1 MKRILLLITTA
12 AAIAT
17 TAAARQW
24 SLDDCIAYA
33 IDHNIE
39 VRQRIVSQQQGELSV
54 TEAKDQFL
62 PQLSGYSS
70 QNFNFGRALTADNT
84 YANRNTSSFS
94 VGASLSMPVF
104 QGLRAIRNLEY
115 SRISLRALVER
126 TEAAKENV
134 TLNVIGAYLQALYA
148 SEMLRVANI
157 NLAISN
163 DELARRRQ
171 LLEAGKI
178 PELDIFEAE
187 SQVARDELS
196 VVNAENDSILAL
208 VDLSQLL
215 NLPASEEFSVL
226 PLNNGRLPL
235 LDPEEVF
242 ANAMQNN
249 HSIRAGRIEKEAAD
263 KYIDVTRSGY
273 IPTLSLSAGVGTN
286 YYKTSG
292 LDNENFGAQMRHNF
306 SKSIGFSLSVPIF
319 DRFGTRNNIR
329 RAKAQAAITAL
340 QFDDARNNLY
350 KAITQAYTQAVGAE
364 KKHSAATHATASAQ
378 AAFEAMQVK
387 YNNGRANAT
396 EFAKAKSDYTT
407 ALANEVQA
415 KYEAMLRARILDFYN
430 KQ

>member
-1 MKRILLLITTA
+1 MKRLVLIA
-12 AAIAT
+12 AAVAIA
-17 TAAARQW
+17 ASAGAREW
-24 SLDDCIAYA
+24 SLDDCIDYA
-33 IDHNIE
+33 ISHNIE
-39 VRQRIVSQQQGELSV
+39 VRQRMVSQQQGELSV

-62 PQLSGYSS
+62 PQLSGYGS

-84 YANRNTSSFS
+84 YANRNTASFS
-94 VGASLSMPVF
+94 VGASLSLPIF
-104 QGLRAIRNLEY
+104 QGLRAVRNLKY
-115 SRISLRALVER
+115 SQTSLRALVER
-126 TEAAKENV
+126 TEAAKDNV

-148 SEMLRVANI
+148 SEMVRVANI
-157 NLAISN
+157 NLAIST

-171 LLEAGKI
+171 MLDAGKI
-178 PELDIFEAE
+178 PELDIYEAE

-215 NLPASEEFSVL
+215 NLPSSDDFSVQ
-226 PLNNGRLPL
+226 PLGDSRLPL

-249 HSIRAGRIEKEAAD
+249 HAIRAGRIEKEAAD
-263 KYIDVTRSGY
+263 KYIDVARSGY
-273 IPTLSLSAGVGTN
+273 IPTLSFSAGVGTN

-292 LDNENFGAQMRHNF
+292 FDNDNFSAQMRHNF

-319 DRFGTRNNIR
+319 DRFSTRNSIR
-329 RAKAQAAITAL
+329 RAKAQAAVTAL

-364 KKHSAATHATASAQ
+364 KKHSAATRATASAR

-396 EFAKAKSDYTT
+396 EFSKAKSDYTS

-415 KYEAMLRARILDFYN
+415 KFEALLRARILDFYN
-430 KQ
+430 NQ

>member
-1 MKRILLLITTA
+1 MKRLALIA
-12 AAIAT
+12 AAAVI
-17 TAAARQW
+17 TASAGAREW

-39 VRQRIVSQQQGELSV
+39 VRQRMVSQQQGELSV

-62 PQLSGYSS
+62 PQLNGYGS
-70 QNFNFGRALTADNT
+70 QSFNFGRGLTADNT

-94 VGASLSMPVF
+94 VGASLSLPIF
-104 QGLRAIRNLEY
+104 QGLRAVRNLKY
-115 SRISLRALVER
+115 SQTNLRALVER
-126 TEAAKENV
+126 TEAAKDNV

-148 SEMLRVANI
+148 SEMVRVANI
-157 NLAISN
+157 NLAIST

-171 LLEAGKI
+171 MLDAGKI
-178 PELDIFEAE
+178 PELDIYEAE
-187 SQVARDELS
+187 SQVAQDEVS

-215 NLPASEEFSVL
+215 NLPSSEDFTVQ
-226 PLNNGRLPL
+226 PLADSRLPL

-249 HSIRAGRIEKEAAD
+249 HGIRAGRIEKEAAD
-263 KYIDVTRSGY
+263 KYIDVARSGY
-273 IPTLSLSAGVGTN
+273 IPTLSFSAGVGTN

-292 LDNENFGAQMRHNF
+292 FDNEKFSEQMRHNF

-319 DRFGTRNNIR
+319 DAFGTRNNIR
-329 RAKAQAAITAL
+329 RAKAQAAVTAL
-340 QFDDARNNLY
+340 QFDDARNTLY

-364 KKHSAATHATASAQ
+364 KKHSTATRATASAQ

-396 EFAKAKSDYTT
+396 EFSKAKSDYTS
-407 ALANEVQA
+407 ALANEVPA
-415 KYEAMLRARILDFYN
+415 KYEALLRARILDFYN
-430 KQ
+430 RQ

>member
-1 MKRILLLITTA
+1 MA
-12 AAIAT
+12 AAAG
-17 TAAARQW
+17 AREW
-24 SLDDCIAYA
+24 SLDDCIDYA
-33 IDHNIE
+33 ISHNIE
-39 VRQRIVSQQQGELSV
+39 VRQRMVSQQQGELSV

-62 PQLSGYSS
+62 PQLSGYGS
-70 QNFNFGRALTADNT
+70 QSFNFGRGLTADNT

-94 VGASLSMPVF
+94 VGASLSLPIF
-104 QGLRAIRNLEY
+104 QGLRAVRNLKY
-115 SRISLRALVER
+115 SQTNLKALVER
-126 TEAAKENV
+126 TEAAKDNV

-148 SEMLRVANI
+148 SEMVRVANI
-157 NLAISN
+157 NLAIST

-171 LLEAGKI
+171 MLDAGKI
-178 PELDIFEAE
+178 PELDIYEAE
-187 SQVARDELS
+187 SQVAQDEVS

-215 NLPASEEFSVL
+215 NLPSSEDFSVQ
-226 PLNNGRLPL
+226 PLADSRLPL

-249 HSIRAGRIEKEAAD
+249 HAIRAGRIEKEAAD
-263 KYIDVTRSGY
+263 KYIDVARSGY
-273 IPTLSLSAGVGTN
+273 IPTLSFSAGVGTN

-292 LDNENFGAQMRHNF
+292 FDNENFSAQMRHNF
-306 SKSIGFSLSVPIF
+306 SKSIGFSLSVPVF
-319 DRFGTRNNIR
+319 DRFNTRNSIR
-329 RAKAQAAITAL
+329 RAKAQAAVTAL
-340 QFDDARNNLY
+340 QFDDARNTLY

-364 KKHSAATHATASAQ
+364 KKHSAATRATASAQ

-396 EFAKAKSDYTT
+396 EFSKAKSDYTS

-430 KQ
+430 RQ

>member
-1 MKRILLLITTA
+1 
-12 AAIAT
+12 
-17 TAAARQW
+17 
-24 SLDDCIAYA
+24 
-33 IDHNIE
+33 
-39 VRQRIVSQQQGELSV
+39 
-54 TEAKDQFL
+54 
-62 PQLSGYSS
+62 
-70 QNFNFGRALTADNT
+70 
-84 YANRNTSSFS
+84 
-94 VGASLSMPVF
+94 
-104 QGLRAIRNLEY
+104 
-115 SRISLRALVER
+115 
-126 TEAAKENV
+126 
-134 TLNVIGAYLQALYA
+134 
-148 SEMLRVANI
+148 MLRVANI

-235 LDPEEVF
+235 LYPEEVF

-292 LDNENFGAQMRHNF
+292 LDNENF
-306 SKSIGFSLSVPIF
+306 
-319 DRFGTRNNIR
+319 
-329 RAKAQAAITAL
+329 
-340 QFDDARNNLY
+340 
-350 KAITQAYTQAVGAE
+350 
-364 KKHSAATHATASAQ
+364 
-378 AAFEAMQVK
+378 
-387 YNNGRANAT
+387 
-396 EFAKAKSDYTT
+396 
-407 ALANEVQA
+407 
-415 KYEAMLRARILDFYN
+415 
-430 KQ
+430 

>member
-1 MKRILLLITTA
+1 MKRFVLIA
-12 AAIAT
+12 AAAVM
-17 TAAARQW
+17 AAAAGAREW
-24 SLDDCIAYA
+24 SLDDCIDYA
-33 IDHNIE
+33 ISHNIE
-39 VRQRIVSQQQGELSV
+39 VRQRMVSQQQGELSV

-62 PQLSGYSS
+62 PQLSGYGS
-70 QNFNFGRALTADNT
+70 QSFNFGRGLTADNT

-94 VGASLSMPVF
+94 VGASLSLPIF
-104 QGLRAIRNLEY
+104 QGLRAVRNLKY
-115 SRISLRALVER
+115 SQTNLKALVER
-126 TEAAKENV
+126 TEAAKDNV

-148 SEMLRVANI
+148 SEMVRVANI
-157 NLAISN
+157 NLAIST

-171 LLEAGKI
+171 MLDAGKI
-178 PELDIFEAE
+178 PELDIYEAE
-187 SQVARDELS
+187 SQVAQDEVS

-215 NLPASEEFSVL
+215 NLPSSEDFSVQ
-226 PLNNGRLPL
+226 PLADSRLPL

-249 HSIRAGRIEKEAAD
+249 HAIRAGRIEKEAAD
-263 KYIDVTRSGY
+263 KYIDVARSGY
-273 IPTLSLSAGVGTN
+273 IPTLSFSAGVGTN

-292 LDNENFGAQMRHNF
+292 FDNENFSAQMRHNF
-306 SKSIGFSLSVPIF
+306 SKSIGFSLSVPVF
-319 DRFGTRNNIR
+319 DRFNTRNSIR
-329 RAKAQAAITAL
+329 RAKAQAAVTAL
-340 QFDDARNNLY
+340 QFDDARNTLY

-364 KKHSAATHATASAQ
+364 KKHSAATRATASAQ

-396 EFAKAKSDYTT
+396 EFSKAKSDYTS

-430 KQ
+430 RQ